1 MHFITQSQTHL
12 FRCLL
17 LRLRMVWF
25 CWGEGAPAVLRFMK
39 ADMKGF
45 GVTEEATSEK
55 CWVLLLSTELDTVTS
70 TSSSF
75 CDRPTAI
82 ETKENQK

>member
-1 MHFITQSQTHL
+1 
-12 FRCLL
+12 
-17 LRLRMVWF
+17 MVWV

-75 CDRPTAI
+75 CDRPTAHRDKRKPEI
-82 ETKENQK
+82 VKLNLHSLFQSLSKIK